1 MTSRKKHI
9 CLVLMMIIMISHTLG
24 EQEDKMI
31 SIVSSNSSMGP
42 KSVERLSQNS
52 TIAKVRATLGR
63 EATIRCEAR
72 NLVGQKTVSWVRYSD
87 TSLIAVGKFV
97 YISDHRFKVLHEKHS
112 TEWFLVIKAVTYDDQ
127 GIYECQVN
135 SDPYKTFKFH
145 LSVVEPRT
153 EILGDQERFVDST
166 SSLNLTCLVI
176 SPNPP
181 AYIFWKL
188 TDKLVDVTEWSKSDN
203 QSNVRLM
210 FNQHWRPGVTV
221 SSLFIQRVNKSH
233 NGIFQCSPSN
243 SEAKT
248 IKVHVLKGNLK
259 PAAIQK
265 NQKVSSNTSPHLFPG
280 VFAYVTFSTV
290 WTMWQIPILIHFHSH

>member
-1 MTSRKKHI
+1 
-9 CLVLMMIIMISHTLG
+9 MISHTLG

-31 SIVSSNSSMGP
+31 SIVSSNVSMGP
-42 KSVERLSQNS
+42 KSVEKLSQNS

-63 EATIRCEAR
+63 EATIRCEAK

-112 TEWFLVIKAVTYDDQ
+112 IEWFLVIKAVSYEDE

-135 SDPYKTFKFH
+135 SDPYKTFKYH

-265 NQKVSSNTSPHLFPG
+265 NSKVISNGSPQLFPD
-280 VFAYVTFSTV
+280 VFANFVFLPT
-290 WTMWQIPILIHFHSH
+290 WLIWQIPILIHFHSY